1 MKRET
6 VKVLSKKLLL
16 LLLLATASWA
26 QTTHLIAGD
35 VIVVNASAPVHPFP
49 HFWEQMFGS
58 GRAILSLRESY
69 REDLRQVKRITDF
82 KYVRF
87 HAIFHDEVGIYDEND
102 TGHPVYNFSYLDQI
116 YDGLLANRV
125 RPFVAPRFLQKK

>member
-1 MKRET
+1 MKRERG
-6 VKVLSKKLLL
+6 KVLSKKLLL

-26 QTTHLIAGD
+26 QTTQLIAGE

-69 REDLRQVKRITDF
+69 RNDLRETKRATDF
-82 KYVRF
+82 EYVRF
-87 HAIFHDEVGIYDEND
+87 HAIFHDEAGLYDEDASGN
-102 TGHPVYNFSYLDQI
+102 PVYIFSYIDKI
-116 YDGLLANRV
+116 YH
-125 RPFVAPRFLQKK
+125 